1 MTTLP
6 FVRSASGD
14 VGDVTLTSIT
24 ESNATADYV
33 NASNSMAYY
42 YDSGI
47 PSVRNDSVSANKDN
61 SLSSVAD
68 RTKEFGSNNPFVR
81 PQNSNIDLYN
91 NSSVVTS
98 TVSND
103 SEIKTRTLIA
113 NTATPP
119 PPPPYTESPKKVR
132 KYRAFFPPSHES
144 NSVPAPA
151 PASKLNYPASP
162 GPISPGMQQAMTS
175 QGGIQLSEVPLSPAH
190 NRTNQ
195 NTAYPGPARQTT
207 PTLLIMTQEYLQQ
220 MSDKATIKAAKKAE
234 SKRQKNEK
242 EDRIARKAGGL
253 WAGRGCMP
261 KHGCHGRQ
269 GPEGR
274 KRRRWYFYILI
285 GLLLLVTLIVGLATT
300 LTRKPKHTVIQSQ
313 WLNLTGFPPIYT
325 GLSTV
330 AAPVN
335 IVTNTGCVF
344 PATQWSCALPKEE
357 QASVAPNLP
366 NQPNF
371 LLQIQ
376 WDNSSVANAT
386 FANVTGNKN
395 LPTRSLVGNPVS
407 AGKFIR
413 DLILKTRQNHNVQP
427 LATSTDIR

>member
-1 MTTLP
+1 
-6 FVRSASGD
+6 
-14 VGDVTLTSIT
+14 
-24 ESNATADYV
+24 
-33 NASNSMAYY
+33 
-42 YDSGI
+42 
-47 PSVRNDSVSANKDN
+47 
-61 SLSSVAD
+61 
-68 RTKEFGSNNPFVR
+68 
-81 PQNSNIDLYN
+81 
-91 NSSVVTS
+91 
-98 TVSND
+98 
-103 SEIKTRTLIA
+103 
-113 NTATPP
+113 
-119 PPPPYTESPKKVR
+119 
-132 KYRAFFPPSHES
+132 
-144 NSVPAPA
+144 
-151 PASKLNYPASP
+151 
-162 GPISPGMQQAMTS
+162 MTS

-335 IVTNTGCVF
+335 IVTNTGCRGKCNFCQRHREQKSPHKKSRRKPSVCWQIHQRPDIENTTQTITFNPSPPPPTYAEEVF
-344 PATQWSCALPKEE
+344 LGGTTDGIVSSNKAGEPTPFYISFLSTTNTALT
-357 QASVAPNLP
+357 ASSSRIKRADSNDTDPNLFP
-366 NQPNF
+366 NITTGIPAPSLNADGTAAPANLLPYPIQQPIR
-371 LLQIQ
+371 LY
-376 WDNSSVANAT
+376 DR
-386 FANVTGNKN
+386 G
-395 LPTRSLVGNPVS
+395 LPTEHYGFYTYFDRTIFLKSLALLNDTNTSNGEVPDDQNGGALEGEANFRCTW
-407 AGKFIR
+407 GE
-413 DLILKTRQNHNVQP
+413 TRFLVQMW
-427 LATSTDIR
+427 TKMNGTR